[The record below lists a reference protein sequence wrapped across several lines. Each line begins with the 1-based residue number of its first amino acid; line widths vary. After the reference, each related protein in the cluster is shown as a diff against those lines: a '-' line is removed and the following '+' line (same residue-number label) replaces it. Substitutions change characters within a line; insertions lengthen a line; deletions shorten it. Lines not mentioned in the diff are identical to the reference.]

1 MSYIHLLLTFLSL
14 FFFFFAC
21 VIFPYISG
29 ARQGHRIWNGAGR
42 GRLRCVTARL
52 DADRGQILANLR
64 LEALQS
70 CSVFCRSLV
79 LEATFEDGGV
89 GVR

>member
-1 MSYIHLLLTFLSL
+1 MSYIHLLLTFS
-14 FFFFFAC
+14 FFAC

-29 ARQGHRIWNGAGR
+29 GRQGRSIWNSAGR
-42 GRLRCVTARL
+42 EGLLCVTSRL
-52 DADRGQILANLR
+52 DNDPGQILANMR

-70 CSVFCRSLV
+70 FCRSLI
-79 LEATFEDGGV
+79 LEATFEDGGD